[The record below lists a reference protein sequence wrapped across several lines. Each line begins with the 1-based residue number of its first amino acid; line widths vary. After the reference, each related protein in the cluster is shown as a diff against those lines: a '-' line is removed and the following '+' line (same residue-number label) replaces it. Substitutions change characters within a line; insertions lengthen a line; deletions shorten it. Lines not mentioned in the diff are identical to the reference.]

1 MFNENKTKWL
11 SINFKERTMG
21 RTKKSIKY
29 EYNCYRFSNA
39 TKKKH
44 NSFSKNLTNRIE
56 QELIVAIQKYQ
67 MNWHLWQLYRDKMK

>member
-1 MFNENKTKWL
+1 
-11 SINFKERTMG
+11 MG

-67 MNWHLWQLYRDKMK
+67 MN